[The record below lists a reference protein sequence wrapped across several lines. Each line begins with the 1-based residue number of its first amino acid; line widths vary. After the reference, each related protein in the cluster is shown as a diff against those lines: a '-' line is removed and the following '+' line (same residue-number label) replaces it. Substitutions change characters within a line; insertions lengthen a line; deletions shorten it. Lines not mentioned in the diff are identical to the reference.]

1 MADIVNGSADVV
13 GVLTQKLPTQSG
25 TSAKGN
31 AWERTDIILS
41 LDSNGNFP
49 INLCIELFGERAHI
63 ADNIPLNSRVRVGIN
78 LSSREFNGR
87 WFSSIRGWR
96 IELDNGMQ
104 PQMQQPMGPA
114 AMPNAMPNPMPQP
127 QQPVGPPTFQQQPQQ
142 QMQQPQQPAAP
153 VDPAAFDDLP
163 F

>member
-13 GVLTQKLPTQSG
+13 GVLMQRMPTQSG

-31 AWERTDIILS
+31 AWERTDIILA
-41 LDSNGNFP
+41 LDSSGGFP
-49 INLCIELFGERAHI
+49 INLCVELFGERAHI

-96 IELDNGMQ
+96 IELENAA
-104 PQMQQPMGPA
+104 PQPMQAGVA
-114 AMPNAMPNPMPQP
+114 AQPMPNVAP
-127 QQPVGPPTFQQQPQQ
+127 QPVGAPTFPQQ
-142 QMQQPQQPAAP
+142 TAQVSNAA
-153 VDPAAFDDLP
+153 DPAVFDDLP